1 MRKTTKP
8 YTKRNEETKLRV
20 KTKNTLLPFLI
31 EAMTDKSR
39 STIKSYLA
47 HRQVAINGRVTTLF
61 DTPVNQGDEVSIR
74 AIGESAPNPN
84 HRVRIVFEDED
95 LIVVD
100 KKPGVLSMSTG
111 VEGEQTERICCPKYD
126 CRLHCR
132 RNSSGYAACESIR
145 QSVQKQV
152 STLRNRHRA
161 R

>member
-39 STIKSYLA
+39 SAIKSYLA

-74 AIGESAPNPN
+74 AVGESAPNPN
-84 HRVRIVFEDED
+84 HRVRIVFEDDD
-95 LIVVD
+95 LIEKENGTD
-100 KKPGVLSMSTG
+100 NDFNFYGIRLDEEKKKSM
-111 VEGEQTERICCPKYD
+111 VY
-126 CRLHCR
+126 
-132 RNSSGYAACESIR
+132 
-145 QSVQKQV
+145 
-152 STLRNRHRA
+152 
-161 R
+161 